1 MRKLAFFVFSLVFI
15 FVRLPSA
22 YALDLSK
29 FEHWVF
35 LGDSLSDT
43 GNSLYLSRMFPI
55 PQPQTPPYGNTYD
68 SLGNLTANP
77 LPGRWTDGKNWVD
90 YLPDVA
96 ATLGGHFPPV
106 TAFFPDPLNENA
118 TNFAIG
124 GATSGDVNVA
134 IGPPYGFQ
142 TQISAYVTS
151 LNGKSAA
158 NDLCVI
164 WIGANDF
171 AAGLATG
178 NINPRATVENIRSGI
193 ALLSSVGART
203 FIVINLPDIALTPQ
217 IKAAPTIIQAARQF
231 VFTVNILLEVE
242 LVPFAWRQGITV
254 EIVDINRLFVPL
266 VLNPVRFGFTNSSG
280 FALDPGTGGGD
291 TNPNDYVFWD
301 GFHPT
306 TNAYHFAAEF
316 IYKEIASRRAFPEIL
331 RVPLARLHLR

>member
-1 MRKLAFFVFSLVFI
+1 MRKTSILCLFHRFI

-43 GNSLYLSRMFPI
+43 GNSLYLSTALGQT

-68 SLGNLTANP
+68 SSGNLTANP

-96 ATLGGHFPPV
+96 ATFGGHFPPV
-106 TAFFPDPLNENA
+106 TAFFPDPLNDNA

-124 GATSGDVNVA
+124 GSTSGDVNVA
-134 IGPPYGFQ
+134 SGALHGFQ
-142 TQISAYVTS
+142 TQITTCAAS
-151 LNGKSAA
+151 LAA

-178 NINPRATVENIRSGI
+178 NINPRATVENIRAGI
-193 ALLSSVGART
+193 AKLSSAGART
-203 FIVINLPDIALTPQ
+203 FIVINIPDIALTPRV
-217 IKAAPTIIQAARQF
+217 KAAPTIIQAARQF

-242 LVPFAWRQGITV
+242 LLPFAWRQGITV
-254 EIVDINRLFVPL
+254 EIVDINRLFIPL

-280 FALDPGTGGGD
+280 FALDPRTGGGD

-306 TNAYHFAAEF
+306 TKAYKIAAEF

-331 RVPLARLHLR
+331 RVPLARLHF